1 MTLYIG
7 MSQNNG
13 KASTEADHLR
23 PPLAGLLLLV
33 AANAKILPPFYRHTL
48 ESGCVDA

>member
-7 MSQNNG
+7 MSLSNE
-13 KASTEADHLR
+13 KAITEADHLR
-23 PPLAGLLLLV
+23 PSLAGLLLLV
-33 AANAKILPPFYRHTL
+33 VATAKTPSPFYRHTL